1 MKQVTLNIPDSRFAE
16 FMKMI
21 KSFSFV
27 KTVNKKV
34 PSVKNR
40 TFTIIELNNKN
51 YKFNREELN
60 ER

>member
-1 MKQVTLNIPDSRFAE
+1 MKQVTLNIPDNKFAD

-21 KSFSFV
+21 KSFSFI
-27 KTVNKKV
+27 KTVEKKTA
-34 PSVKNR
+34 SVKKR
-40 TFTIIELNNKN
+40 TFIVIELSNKN

>member
-1 MKQVTLNIPDSRFAE
+1 MKQVTLNIPDNKFAD

-27 KTVNKKV
+27 KAVEKKT
-34 PSVKNR
+34 PSVKKR

-51 YKFNREELN
+51 YKFNREEL
-60 ER
+60 

>member
-1 MKQVTLNIPDSRFAE
+1 MKQVTLHIPDSKFDA

-27 KTVNKKV
+27 KTANKKAS
-34 PSVKNR
+34 SVKNR
-40 TFTIIELNNKN
+40 TFTIIELNDKN